1 VLVWTLALTLV
12 VLNEEGYASTAS
24 VWVMCDMLRR
34 GEIPTE
40 SKGCKSKRFFCNLK
54 LYAVEIRGFEF
65 ERGF

>member
-1 VLVWTLALTLV
+1 MLVWTLALTLV

-34 GEIPTE
+34 REILTE
-40 SKGCKSKRFFCNLK
+40 SKGCKSKRFFGNLK
-54 LYAVEIRGFEF
+54 LYAVEIRSFEF